1 MRDQLLQNKEKQRGK
16 KKDKVMAMTQGGMNE
31 ETPSSKSN
39 VPSTPSTPSKVGGAG
54 GNKGG
59 KKKKGKK

>member
-1 MRDQLLQNKEKQRGK
+1 MRDQLLQNKEKARGK
-16 KKDKVMAMTQGGMNE
+16 KKEKVMAMTQGAA
-31 ETPSSKSN
+31 SSN
-39 VPSTPSTPSKVGGAG
+39 VDETKSAPATPSKTAGG